1 MMSLENTNSKFIPL
15 NCKSHYT
22 IRRALSRPKDLNDKI
37 LSMGYESFGLADEGI
52 ISGCVQFKSAN
63 KNAIIGVELCTDNGD
78 CLLIY
83 AKNKDGWLDL
93 CKITSEANANFNAYL
108 NKPIIIKEKI
118 EKKLLNCKNLVV
130 VYKYLENNPI
140 DGSYYGIDL
149 NQSNYIEL
157 RSVAAKKGIPAVC
170 VHEVRYSDISDRD
183 DFALLLSISENE
195 PVGQIKERF
204 SHYFNDIYYVPTV
217 SELIGLGYTQ
227 EEIENTH
234 NIFSLCTPYSLFSN
248 PVLPKFPLKD
258 ISAKDEL
265 RRLCELKPLKPEYK
279 DRLDKELEVI
289 FKYNLED
296 YFLIIADIIRY
307 CNNKYGISGIRGS
320 GSGSMVSY
328 LLGIAKTDPIKYNL
342 LFERFLNAGRFTED
356 RVQLPDI
363 DIDVPAD
370 AREDIIE
377 HIKNKYGIKKVGQI
391 LTYQRIKT
399 AAAIKAVFRNSFLSF
414 KEVNEITQEIPDA
427 AKISDK
433 LKEMGESSPLMYSL
447 KNNAEFFRR
456 WVFINEN
463 NELDGEYKEEFK
475 QVLRLEGL
483 NSARSKHAAGVVIA
497 PIDLE
502 DFCPLIWDSA
512 DNKLICGMEMTDLEN
527 IGCLK
532 VDILG
537 LRLFDKIIEI
547 KQMVENEIL
556 RT

>member
-1 MMSLENTNSKFIPL
+1 MSSQNTSYKFIPL

-22 IRRALSRPKDLNDKI
+22 IRRALSRPKDLNTKVT
-37 LSMGYESFGLADEGI
+37 SMGYEGFGLADDGV
-52 ISGCVQFKSAN
+52 ISGCVQFKAVN

-83 AKNKDGWLDL
+83 AKNKEGWLDL
-93 CKITSEANANFNAYL
+93 CKITSEANANFSGVL
-108 NKPIIIKEKI
+108 NKPIIIKDKI
-118 EKKLLNCKNLVV
+118 EKILVECKNLVV
-130 VYKYLENNPI
+130 VYKYLENNPVA
-140 DGSYYGIDL
+140 GSYYGIDL

-157 RSVAAKKGIPAVC
+157 RSAAAKKGIPAVC
-170 VHEVRYSDISDRD
+170 IHEIRYADPKDRD

-204 SHYFNDIYYVPTV
+204 SHYFNDIYYVPSV
-217 SELIGLGYTQ
+217 EEVIGLGYTK

-234 NIFSLCTPYSLFSN
+234 NLFSLCSPYSLFSN
-248 PVLPKFPLKD
+248 PILPKFPLENTT
-258 ISAKDEL
+258 AKEEL
-265 RRLCELKPLKPEYK
+265 RKLCERKPLNQQYK
-279 DRLDKELEVI
+279 ERLDRELEVI

-296 YFLIIADIIRY
+296 YFLIIADIINY
-307 CNNKYGISGIRGS
+307 CNKKYGISGIRGS

-328 LLGIAKTDPIKYNL
+328 LLGIAKTDPVKYNL

-370 AREDIIE
+370 AREDIIQY
-377 HIKNKYGIKKVGQI
+377 IKDKYGVRRVGQI

-399 AAAIKAVFRNSFLSF
+399 AAAIKAVFRNSSLSF
-414 KEVNEITQEIPDA
+414 KEVNEITQQIPDA

-433 LKEMGESSPLMYSL
+433 LKEMGETSPLMYSL
-447 KNNAEFFRR
+447 KTDSDFFRQ
-456 WVFINEN
+456 WVYINDQ

-483 NSARSKHAAGVVIA
+483 NSARSKHAAGVIVA
-497 PIDLE
+497 PTDLE
-502 DFCPLIWDSA
+502 DFCPLIWDAS
-512 DNKLICGMEMTDLEN
+512 DKKLICGMEMNDLES

-547 KQMVENEIL
+547 KQMVENEVL